1 VPPRGGGS
9 PRSAIEV
16 AKFAIGAHE
25 AAPQLHWCN
34 HYDFAY
40 LKAVNSKRD
49 LPWAGGA
56 TEDRFRRYCA
66 RQYEGAHMNC
76 PVCGAEAKNSTP
88 GDFDGL
94 IVECKHCGNYKIRDD
109 ALNAF
114 LRLDFDARKG
124 ALEAAKRSAKSG
136 ATPSIDRASF

>member
-1 VPPRGGGS
+1 
-9 PRSAIEV
+9 
-16 AKFAIGAHE
+16 
-25 AAPQLHWCN
+25 
-34 HYDFAY
+34 
-40 LKAVNSKRD
+40 
-49 LPWAGGA
+49 
-56 TEDRFRRYCA
+56 
-66 RQYEGAHMNC
+66 MNC

-124 ALEAAKRSAKSG
+124 CA
-136 ATPSIDRASF
+136 